1 MPVRNCRLGPWRLKE
16 WLQSRVVQENEIACY
31 ENLKF
36 NDDGG
41 APLGKFGDEWVRTSR
56 RTLLMCNLLHFQPI
70 KFPLRAMRHNVSRLK
85 TVYKSKL
92 VDWHLD
98 EEIQLVV
105 LEKNGFSSKKHHT
118 CAIFVGDFGISTLH
132 WKNGGARYEKRI
144 TFCKNTSFKWDV
156 DLRNPDGCSEKNRV
170 WLSRSIIRICSYWL
184 FRPVM
189 FPLRK
194 TNWTVE

>member
-1 MPVRNCRLGPWRLKE
+1 MPVRNCRLGPWRLEE
-16 WLQSRVVQENEIACY
+16 WLQSRVVQEIEIACY

-56 RTLLMCNLLHFQPI
+56 RTILMCNLLHFQPI

-98 EEIQLVV
+98 EEIHLVV
-105 LEKNGFSSKKHHT
+105 LEKKMSSVQRSTIHVQFLLVISAYQLFIERMEAHDMKNESLFAKIQFSNE
-118 CAIFVGDFGISTLH
+118 TL
-132 WKNGGARYEKRI
+132 I
-144 TFCKNTSFKWDV
+144 
-156 DLRNPDGCSEKNRV
+156 
-170 WLSRSIIRICSYWL
+170 
-184 FRPVM
+184 
-189 FPLRK
+189 
-194 TNWTVE
+194 